1 MNNIKTFESFSSKNP
16 EPKYKDSEGWL
27 RYLYPEE
34 VAYLMLYSF
43 WNTKNP
49 VISVKCVDG
58 CSLEMQEESQSF
70 DVYLE
75 SPMSGEQASVTID
88 GGFGGS
94 FTPWFSGSYYDP
106 PEGGEPILEY
116 LEVETVHYYDDV
128 NEVDETLYGSK
139 DDYKFQSDII
149 TIDKIS
155 DAAYA
160 AVQDLVEAED
170 NKADYIKNLEFP
182 EKLSEKIE
190 QIRKDHRKEL
200 FVLYR

>member
-1 MNNIKTFESFSSKNP
+1 MNIIKTFESFSTKTP
-16 EPKYKDSEGWL
+16 EAKYKDSEGWL

-34 VAYLMLYSF
+34 VAYLMLYSY
-43 WNTKNP
+43 WNEKNP
-49 VISVKCVDG
+49 VIPVKCIDG
-58 CSLEMQEESQSF
+58 CSFEMEEESQSF
-70 DVYLE
+70 EVYLE
-75 SPMSGEQASVTID
+75 SPMSGEQASVIID

-94 FTPWFSGSYYDP
+94 FTPWISATYHNP

-139 DDYKFQSDII
+139 DGYKFQSDII

-160 AVQDLVEAED
+160 AVQDLVEAYD
-170 NKADYIKNLEFP
+170 FKADYIKNLEFP
-182 EKLSEKIE
+182 EKLTEKIE

>member
-34 VAYLMLYSF
+34 VAYLMLYSY

-49 VISVKCVDG
+49 IIPVKCIDG
-58 CSLEMQEESQSF
+58 CSLEMEEESQSF

-94 FTPWFSGSYYDP
+94 FTPWLSGSYYDP

-160 AVQDLVEAED
+160 AVQDLVEAD
-170 NKADYIKNLEFP
+170 DFKADYIKNLEFP